1 MLFGVPL
8 FRAFEGVLVAGS
20 RSIFCME
27 LIALTSLILIIFRF
41 FGFSAQN
48 KSYGVLKSKFSVS
61 DRYSVKMI
69 LHHVITPINEISM
82 STCGKHVRLQ
92 TTRPITLLSGRQP
105 FQKSILPVKKPTFFV
120 VLFIEHNF
128 TEHCAPLMLKNYI
141 SY

>member
-69 LHHVITPINEISM
+69 LHHEITQSM
-82 STCGKHVRLQ
+82 KFQCQLVANM
-92 TTRPITLLSGRQP
+92 SGYKTVDQSSGCLADNLVKNR
-105 FQKSILPVKKPTFFV
+105 FCRKKSAIF
-120 VLFIEHNF
+120 
-128 TEHCAPLMLKNYI
+128 
-141 SY
+141 